1 LAGRIHKLPD
11 GIVNRIAAGEVVERP
26 ASVLKEL
33 LENAVDAGA
42 SRIEAEVSGS
52 FPFTVRVT
60 DDGCGMTAEEAETA
74 ILRHT
79 TSKIVTADDLQRIA
93 TYGFRGEALPSIAAV
108 ARLRIVTRPA
118 GRPLA
123 TEIVVEGGKILD
135 RREAGAPLGTTVEVS
150 HLFANVPARLKFLKS
165 PRTEIARLRD
175 VFHGVAVP
183 REGIAFRLRD
193 AGGETTVYEASEPPL
208 DRAQSHAGG
217 EAAYLVR
224 IGCASPFYRL
234 FGWTGLPHLSRAA
247 GTGLKVFVNG
257 RHVRDRALA
266 AAVREAY
273 RGILPP
279 DRLPVAYLFIACD
292 PAEVDVNV
300 HPAKTEARFRYSRE
314 LFELVRYA
322 IAEALGEA
330 HVPYRAEPVA
340 APPVPTGE
348 PPHPAAGG
356 NADGPP
362 LRTAGGS
369 DRPLFPEPSE
379 GDLPGLHLSP
389 PGEIHPLPGGRFS
402 TLRPV
407 GQLLGTYIVCEGA
420 GCVVILDQ
428 HAGHE
433 RIVFSRLKDA
443 FLGGEAPV
451 QHWLVPQVVA
461 LPGAAREERA
471 VLREF
476 LARAGFVFEPLGED
490 AFRITG
496 GPAILGAF
504 DVRTWWRDLCDFVD
518 DQGSAP
524 KGILD
529 ADRELWRMACHGS
542 IRAGDP
548 LDTDGIRRFLVD
560 LDRAV
565 AAHSCPHG
573 RPIWVRISGPEM
585 GRMFG
590 RD

>member
-1 LAGRIHKLPD
+1 LAGRIHRLPD
-11 GIVNRIAAGEVVERP
+11 GVVNRIAAGEVVERP

-52 FPFTVRVT
+52 FPYTVRVT

-74 ILRHT
+74 VLRHT

-93 TYGFRGEALPSIAAV
+93 TYGFRGEALPSIAAA

-118 GRPLA
+118 GRPHAAEL
-123 TEIVVEGGKILD
+123 VVEGGKILD
-135 RREAGAPLGTTVEVS
+135 RREAGAPSGTTVEVS
-150 HLFANVPARLKFLKS
+150 RLFANVPARLKFLKS
-165 PRTEIARLRD
+165 PRTEIAHLRD

-183 REGIAFRLRD
+183 REGTAFRLRD
-193 AGGETTVYEASEPPL
+193 AGGEIVYEASEPAL
-208 DRAQSHAGG
+208 DRAQSHAGE

-234 FGWTGLPHLSRAA
+234 SGWAGLPHLSRAA

-257 RHVRDRALA
+257 RHVRDRTLA

-273 RGILPP
+273 RGILAP

-292 PAEVDVNV
+292 PTEVDVNV

-314 LFELVRYA
+314 LFELVRHA
-322 IAEALGEA
+322 IAEALGERP
-330 HVPYRAEPVA
+330 VPYRAVTA
-340 APPVPTGE
+340 AATSVPAGE
-348 PPHPAAGG
+348 PPRSAAGG
-356 NADGPP
+356 EAHGLP
-362 LRTAGGS
+362 LWASGGS

-379 GDLPGLHLSP
+379 DDLPGFPFAPS
-389 PGEIHPLPGGRFS
+389 GEIHPLPGGRFS
-402 TLRPV
+402 ALRPV
-407 GQLLGTYIVCEGA
+407 GQLLGTYIVCEGP
-420 GCVVILDQ
+420 GCVVIIDQ

-433 RIVFSRLKDA
+433 RIVFSRLKEA

-461 LPGAAREERA
+461 LPGAAREEQA
-471 VLREF
+471 ALREF
-476 LARAGFVFEPLGED
+476 LARVGFVFDPLGEH
-490 AFRITG
+490 AFRIAG

-548 LDTDGIRRFLVD
+548 LDPGGIRRFLAD
-560 LDRAV
+560 LDLAV

-590 RD
+590 RG